1 LQIKSNKY
9 IFTCKIKVKIKFE
22 QMKKVL
28 LTGISGYIG
37 LHCAVELL
45 KQGYI
50 VKGSI
55 RSLSKAE
62 KVTNTIK
69 KFIDPKGALEFCE
82 LDLLIDEGWDE
93 AVSDCDFVMHVAS
106 PFFSKI
112 PKDEN
117 ELIKPAV
124 EGTLHALKAAN
135 KAGIKRVVLT
145 SSMVAMLGD
154 ITGDENINQSSWTNV
169 NAKNATAYLKSKT
182 LAEKSAWEF
191 VKNKQLELVTIHPG
205 PVYGPTLSND
215 LSGESMHLFKRI
227 ITGELK
233 QMIYTSINISDVR
246 DVARIHVQ
254 ALENEQAKG
263 QRIIVATETAHSYQA
278 ITKLLKANGYEKV
291 GTGVV
296 PNFMVK
302 LLANFN
308 SEMKGMLPYV
318 GKKYEANLN
327 ATKSIFNWE
336 PIPFDKMVLDT
347 AKSVNNVLNGKS

>member
-1 LQIKSNKY
+1 
-9 IFTCKIKVKIKFE
+9 
-22 QMKKVL
+22 MKKVL

-45 KQGYI
+45 KQGYA

-62 KVTNTIK
+62 KVADTISK
-69 KFIDPKGALEFCE
+69 HVDPKGNLEFCE
-82 LDLLIDEGWDE
+82 LNLLKDEGWDK
-93 AVSDCDFVMHVAS
+93 AMTNCDFVMHVAS

-124 EGTLHALKAAN
+124 EGTQRALKAAH

-154 ITGDENINQSSWTNV
+154 VVGDENINQNSWTNV
-169 NAKNATAYLKSKT
+169 KAKHATAYLKSKT
-182 LAEKSAWEF
+182 LAEKSAWDF
-191 VKNKQLELVTIHPG
+191 VASKDLELVTIHPG
-205 PVYGPTLSND
+205 PVYGPTLSNN
-215 LSGESMHLFKRI
+215 LSGESMTLFKRI
-227 ITGELK
+227 LIGDLK
-233 QMIYTSINISDVR
+233 QMIHASINMSDVR
-246 DVARIHVQ
+246 DVAKIHVM
-254 ALENEQAKG
+254 ALENKEAKG
-263 QRIIVATETAHSYQA
+263 QRFIVATEKAHAYQTL
-278 ITKLLKANGYEKV
+278 TKLLKTKGYNKV
-291 GTGVV
+291 STGMA

-318 GKKYEANLN
+318 GKKYEGDVSK
-327 ATKSIFNWE
+327 TMRVFNWQ
-336 PIPFDKMVLDT
+336 PIPFETMVLDT
-347 AKSVNNVLNGKS
+347 AKSVSSIIEA

>member
-1 LQIKSNKY
+1 
-9 IFTCKIKVKIKFE
+9 
-22 QMKKVL
+22 MKKVL
-28 LTGISGYIG
+28 LTGVSGYIG

-45 KQGYI
+45 KQGYA
-50 VKGSI
+50 VKGSV

-62 KVTNTIK
+62 NLSNTIK
-69 KFIDPKGALEFCE
+69 KFIDPKGKLEFCE
-82 LDLLIDEGWDE
+82 LDLLKDDAWDE
-93 AVSDCDFVMHVAS
+93 AVSDCDFLMHVAS

-124 EGTLHALKAAN
+124 EGTQRALKAAH

-154 ITGDENINQSSWTNV
+154 VMGDDNINQNSWTKV

-191 VKNKQLELVTIHPG
+191 VKDKKLELVTVHPG

-215 LSGESMHLFKRI
+215 LSGESMTLFKRI
-227 ITGELK
+227 ITADLK
-233 QMIYTSINISDVR
+233 QMIRASINMSDVR
-246 DVARIHVQ
+246 DVAKIHVM
-254 ALENEQAKG
+254 ALENDQVNAR
-263 QRIIVATETAHSYQA
+263 RIIVATEKAHSFQE
-278 ITKLLKANGYEKV
+278 ITELLKANGFEKV
-291 GTGVV
+291 STKVA
-296 PNFMVK
+296 PNLIVK

-318 GKKYEANLN
+318 GKKYVADVTE
-327 ATKSIFNWE
+327 TKNIFNWK
-336 PIPFDKMVLDT
+336 PIPFEKMVLDT
-347 AKSVNNVLNGKS
+347 ADSVRSVLNGKIEN